1 MAFTDSPEDEDED
14 LDQAR
19 IKVGSRSKVDH
30 SHIQRHAAEAS
41 MRRYRSSS
49 ATNSVL
55 SEVPTAVKRKRRSLD
70 ITEASE
76 RVTWDTSE
84 FSDDEN
90 KLQERQKQ
98 RKSAAKKNA
107 LKSARRARAIE
118 NEINPR
124 PRPRATGATTGVGR
138 RATKRKQPKV
148 RGYGNESN
156 PDEDLMEWTVPEY
169 VRTRRAK
176 FDERTDKL
184 KAGGLHLPPSYED
197 VYFSDDE
204 RLQHLEERPD
214 FPPDTACSP
223 YKDIELPYSLGL
235 IPASIAQFLRDY
247 QVAGTAFLHELFVY
261 QKGGILG
268 DDMGL
273 GKTVQV
279 IAFLTAAYGKTGDE
293 RDQKR
298 MRKMRKASRWYPR
311 TLVICPGTLMQNWRD
326 EFQRWGWWQTDLYH
340 GGKRR
345 DVFEIAQAGMLE
357 VMITT
362 YRTYST
368 NKEEINMI
376 QWDCVVADECHNF
389 KEMKSDTA
397 KSINAVN
404 ALCRI
409 GLTGTAIQNKY
420 EEFWTLL
427 NWTNPG
433 KLGPVSTWK
442 TQVCEPLK
450 LGQSHSATNY
460 QLARARKTATMLR
473 DNLLPQFFLR
483 RTKTIIQDQ
492 LPKKSDRVVFCPLT
506 STQARAYQNFLES
519 DIVEHIK
526 NSGDICECG
535 SKKKAGWCCHAN
547 LDDGTRWQDY
557 VFPAINNLHHL
568 SNHIGLLIPSSSA
581 TQDKQ
586 AKDLET
592 LQIAMPE
599 EWRDIFQSRD
609 SILHTAN
616 PEYCGKWKILKK
628 LLKFWHDQGNNK
640 VLVFSHSVRL
650 LKMLQNLFISTKYNV
665 TYLDGEMAYE
675 ARYAAVNEFNTDP
688 SQFVFLISTKAGGV
702 GLNITAANKVVV
714 VDPNWNPSYD
724 LQAQDRAY
732 RFGQKRDVEV
742 FRLISQGTLEE
753 IIYARQIY
761 KQQQANIGYNATSER
776 RYFQG
781 VQDRKD
787 QKGEIFGLK
796 NLFAYQNEHTVLRD
810 IVNKT
815 NVAESKANVR
825 VAAGNLHQAE
835 EADSQGDENVEEEDT
850 LDDRIKR
857 EEAAER
863 AAMAELEAEITGEAV
878 KRRSNSKAPF
888 QPDETAVHKHDPIR
902 AILSSVGVS
911 YTHENSEVIG
921 SSKVEAFLSKRA
933 AEAAETNQRW
943 GTQEQLAKVFQDESQ
958 SQSDSFVYKL
968 NNYPDGVVTPDSGRR
983 YIYHPPESVMKR
995 QFCSM
1000 ARWAGHGNDVVS
1012 FALRVENWTQAQ
1024 RRECLDRF
1032 YHYRRDFLDGLVK
1045 EDVEIKPEVRPE
1057 VKEEP
1062 LGKTEVKEE
1071 IGGQPRMKHEV
1082 VNDSDVETASED
1094 EDDEL

>member
-1 MAFTDSPEDEDED
+1 MAFTDSSEDED

-19 IKVGSRSKVDH
+19 IKIESRSKVN
-30 SHIQRHAAEAS
+30 HIQRQATENTS
-41 MRRYRSSS
+41 QRYRSSS
-49 ATNSVL
+49 ATDSAL
-55 SEVPTAVKRKRRSLD
+55 SDVPTTRKRRRSPFD
-70 ITEASE
+70 ATGPAE
-76 RVTWDTSE
+76 RVAWDTSG
-84 FSDDEN
+84 FSDDEMELRE
-90 KLQERQKQ
+90 KQKQ
-98 RKSAAKKNA
+98 KTSAAKKNA
-107 LKSARRARAIE
+107 LKSARRARKIE
-118 NEINPR
+118 NEVNPLPR
-124 PRPRATGATTGVGR
+124 PKTTDATTGVGR
-138 RATKRKQPKV
+138 RAPKRKQPRV
-148 RGYGNESN
+148 RGYGDESN
-156 PDEDLMEWTVPEY
+156 PDEDLMEWTMPDY
-169 VRTRRAK
+169 VRSRRAR
-176 FDERTDKL
+176 FDERSEKL

-197 VYFSDDE
+197 VDFSDDE
-204 RLQHLEERPD
+204 RLQHLRERPD
-214 FPPDTACSP
+214 FPPHTASNP

-247 QVAGTAFLHELFVY
+247 QVAGVAFLHELFVY

-279 IAFLTAAYGKTGDE
+279 VSFLTAAYGKTGDE

-298 MRKMRKASRWYPR
+298 MRKMRKARKWYPR
-311 TLVICPGTLMQNWRD
+311 TLIICPGTLMQNWRD
-326 EFQRWGWWQTDLYH
+326 EFQRWGWWHTDLYH
-340 GGKRR
+340 GSKRHE
-345 DVFEIAQAGMLE
+345 VLEIAQAGMLE

-368 NKEEINMI
+368 NKEEVNMI

-433 KLGPVSTWK
+433 KLGPISTWK
-442 TQVCEPLK
+442 AQVCEPLK
-450 LGQSHSATNY
+450 LGQSHNATNY
-460 QLARARKTATMLR
+460 QLARARTTATMLR

-483 RTKTIIQDQ
+483 RTKAIIKDQ

-506 STQARAYQNFLES
+506 STQAQAYQNYLDS

-526 NSGDICECG
+526 NSGNICECG
-535 SKKKAGWCCHAN
+535 SKKKAGWCCHAT

-557 VFPAINNLHHL
+557 VFPAIHNLHHL
-568 SNHIGLLIPSSSA
+568 SNHIGLLIPSSNA
-581 TQDKQ
+581 AQEKQ
-586 AKDLET
+586 AKDLDT
-592 LQIAMPE
+592 LQIAMPN
-599 EWRDIFQSRD
+599 EWSDIFRTRD

-628 LLKFWHDQGNNK
+628 LLKFWHDQGDNK

-665 TYLDGEMAYE
+665 TYLDGDMTYE
-675 ARYAAVNEFNTDP
+675 DRYAAVNEFNTDP
-688 SQFVFLISTKAGGV
+688 AQFVFLISTKAGGV

-732 RFGQKRDVEV
+732 RIGQKRDVEV

-761 KQQQANIGYNATSER
+761 KQQQANIGYNATTER

-825 VAAGNLHQAE
+825 VATTDLL
-835 EADSQGDENVEEEDT
+835 EADSDSQDDGNVDEEAAFE
-850 LDDRIKR
+850 DRIKR
-857 EEAAER
+857 EEDAER
-863 AAMAELEAEITGEAV
+863 AAMAELEAEITGESV
-878 KRRSNSKAPF
+878 RRRLRSKTPF
-888 QPDETAVHKHDPIR
+888 ESDETTGRKHDPVR

-921 SSKVEAFLSKRA
+921 SSKVEALLSKRA

-943 GTQEQLAKVFQDESQ
+943 GTQEQMAKVFQDESQ
-958 SQSDSFVYKL
+958 SQSRSFVYKPE
-968 NNYPDGVVTPDSGRR
+968 NYPGGVVTPNSEIR
-983 YIYHPPESVMKR
+983 YIYRPPQSVMKR

-1000 ARWAGHGNDVVS
+1000 ARWAGYGNDVVS

-1032 YHYRRDFLDGLVK
+1032 YHYRRDLLDGLAK
-1045 EDVEIKPEVRPE
+1045 EEDVEIKPEVKPE
-1057 VKEEP
+1057 VKEETRVEHETKP
-1062 LGKTEVKEE
+1062 QVKNERGMKMEV
-1071 IGGQPRMKHEV
+1071 IDH
-1082 VNDSDVETASED
+1082 NCIETASED

>member
-1 MAFTDSPEDEDED
+1 MAFTDSSEDED

-19 IKVGSRSKVDH
+19 IKIESRSKVN
-30 SHIQRHAAEAS
+30 HIQRQATENTS
-41 MRRYRSSS
+41 QRYRSSS
-49 ATNSVL
+49 ATDSAL
-55 SEVPTAVKRKRRSLD
+55 SDVPTTRKRRRSPFD
-70 ITEASE
+70 ATGPAE
-76 RVTWDTSE
+76 RVAWDTSG
-84 FSDDEN
+84 FSDDEMELRE
-90 KLQERQKQ
+90 KQKQ
-98 RKSAAKKNA
+98 KTSAAKKNA
-107 LKSARRARAIE
+107 LESARRARKIE
-118 NEINPR
+118 NEVNPLPR
-124 PRPRATGATTGVGR
+124 PKTTDATTGVGR
-138 RATKRKQPKV
+138 RAPKRKQPRV
-148 RGYGNESN
+148 RGYGDESN
-156 PDEDLMEWTVPEY
+156 PDEDLMEWTMPDY
-169 VRTRRAK
+169 VRSRRAR
-176 FDERTDKL
+176 FDERSEKL

-197 VYFSDDE
+197 VDFSDDE
-204 RLQHLEERPD
+204 RLQHLRERPD
-214 FPPDTACSP
+214 FPPHTASNP

-247 QVAGTAFLHELFVY
+247 QVAGVAFLHELFVY

-279 IAFLTAAYGKTGDE
+279 VSFLTAAYGKTGDE

-298 MRKMRKASRWYPR
+298 MRKMRKARKWYPR
-311 TLVICPGTLMQNWRD
+311 TLIICPGTLMQNWRD
-326 EFQRWGWWQTDLYH
+326 EFQRWGWWHTDLYH
-340 GGKRR
+340 GSKRHE
-345 DVFEIAQAGMLE
+345 VLEIAQAGMLE

-368 NKEEINMI
+368 NKEEVNMI

-433 KLGPVSTWK
+433 KLGPISTWK
-442 TQVCEPLK
+442 AQVCEPLK
-450 LGQSHSATNY
+450 LGQSHNATNY
-460 QLARARKTATMLR
+460 QLARARTTATMLR

-483 RTKTIIQDQ
+483 RTKAIIKDQ

-506 STQARAYQNFLES
+506 STQAQAYQNYLDS

-526 NSGDICECG
+526 NSGNICECG
-535 SKKKAGWCCHAN
+535 SKKKAGWCCHAT

-557 VFPAINNLHHL
+557 VFPAIHNLHHL
-568 SNHIGLLIPSSSA
+568 SNHIGLLIPSSNA
-581 TQDKQ
+581 AQEKQ
-586 AKDLET
+586 AKDLDT
-592 LQIAMPE
+592 LQIAMPN
-599 EWRDIFQSRD
+599 EWSDIFRTRD

-628 LLKFWHDQGNNK
+628 LLKFWHDQGDNK

-665 TYLDGEMAYE
+665 TYLDGDMTYE
-675 ARYAAVNEFNTDP
+675 DRYAAVNEFNTDP
-688 SQFVFLISTKAGGV
+688 AQFVFLISTKAGGV

-732 RFGQKRDVEV
+732 RIGQKRDVEV

-761 KQQQANIGYNATSER
+761 KQQQANIGYNATTER

-825 VAAGNLHQAE
+825 VATTDLL
-835 EADSQGDENVEEEDT
+835 EADSDSQDDGNVDEEAAFE
-850 LDDRIKR
+850 DRIKR
-857 EEAAER
+857 EEDAER
-863 AAMAELEAEITGEAV
+863 AAMAELEAEITGESV
-878 KRRSNSKAPF
+878 RRRLRSKTPF
-888 QPDETAVHKHDPIR
+888 ESDETTGRKHDPVR

-921 SSKVEAFLSKRA
+921 SSKVEALLSKRA

-943 GTQEQLAKVFQDESQ
+943 GTQEQMAKVFQDESQ
-958 SQSDSFVYKL
+958 SQSRSFVYKPE
-968 NNYPDGVVTPDSGRR
+968 NYPGGVVTPNSEIR
-983 YIYHPPESVMKR
+983 YIYRPPQSVMKR

-1000 ARWAGHGNDVVS
+1000 ARWAGYGNDVVS

-1032 YHYRRDFLDGLVK
+1032 YHYRRDLLDGLAK
-1045 EDVEIKPEVRPE
+1045 EEDVEIKPEVKPE
-1057 VKEEP
+1057 VKEETRVEHETKP
-1062 LGKTEVKEE
+1062 QVKNERGMKMEV
-1071 IGGQPRMKHEV
+1071 IDH
-1082 VNDSDVETASED
+1082 NCIETASED